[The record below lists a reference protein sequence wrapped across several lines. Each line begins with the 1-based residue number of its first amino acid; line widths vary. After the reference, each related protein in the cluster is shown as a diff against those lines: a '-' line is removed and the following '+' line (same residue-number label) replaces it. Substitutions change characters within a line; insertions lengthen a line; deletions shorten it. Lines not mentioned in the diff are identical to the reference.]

1 MPDNSNVDETLPNR
15 SKNEQHT
22 TINMRWS
29 ATHPIA
35 MIAGSGALALEEM
48 RSNNPVSTRSC
59 RGWGEIISKE
69 VLWRDDASIGLMCCV
84 SS

>member
-48 RSNNPVSTRSC
+48 RSNNPVSTRSSVLG
-59 RGWGEIISKE
+59 RNISNE
-69 VLWRDDASIGLMCCV
+69 VLWRDDAVARI
-84 SS
+84 